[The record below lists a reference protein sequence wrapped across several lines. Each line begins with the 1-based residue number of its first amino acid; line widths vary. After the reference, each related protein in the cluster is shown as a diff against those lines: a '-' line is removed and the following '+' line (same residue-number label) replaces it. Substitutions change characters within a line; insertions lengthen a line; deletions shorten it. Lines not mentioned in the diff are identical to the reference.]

1 MQAPGK
7 FIVIEG
13 AEGVGKS
20 TNSAYVREHL
30 ERAGLDV
37 RCTREPGGTPL
48 GEHLRSLLLEPGQS
62 IGDDAELLLMFAA
75 RAQHL
80 QDVIKPS
87 LQQGQWVLCD
97 RFTDAS
103 YAYQG
108 GGRGIDSARIAEL
121 EAWVQQGLQPDL
133 VLLLDAP
140 ADVGLERVHKRGG
153 IDRFEKEALAFFE
166 RVRQRYL
173 ERAEATPERYR
184 VVDASRELELVQ
196 QDIHTILDDYLQQS

>member
-1 MQAPGK
+1 MQASGK

-20 TNSAYVREHL
+20 TNREFVHQQL
-30 ERAGLDV
+30 QQNGIDV
-37 RCTREPGGTPL
+37 CCTREPGGTPL

-75 RAQHL
+75 RAEHL
-80 QDVIKPS
+80 EEVIRPA

-108 GGRGIDSARIAEL
+108 GGRGIDVERIASL
-121 EAWVQQGLQPDL
+121 ERWVQRGLKPDL
-133 VLLLDAP
+133 ILLLDAP
-140 ADVGLERVHKRGG
+140 AAVGLQRVHKRGG
-153 IDRFEKEALAFFE
+153 IDRFEQEAIEFFE
-166 RVRQRYL
+166 RVRQTYL
-173 ERAEATPERYR
+173 ARAIGDPERYR
-184 VVDASRELELVQ
+184 IIDATQALEQVQ
-196 QDIHTILDDYLQQS
+196 AQIKATLTAYLN